1 MPSSSHILLPL
12 LFMSVF
18 FIYTST
24 SLLTYNFNQPIQ
36 LRRLLKMDPR
46 RQMALIRLSDS
57 MKRYEPSQM
66 FVDLVDAQSAQN
78 IHLPLQPPKGQQMA
92 VVDSLAP
99 SVKKWG
105 TFADTVY
112 WSGQKLIAKD
122 GD

>member
-12 LFMSVF
+12 LFMSV

-36 LRRLLKMDPR
+36 LRRLLKIDPR

-66 FVDLVDAQSAQN
+66 FVDLVDAQSAQVLN
-78 IHLPLQPPKGQQMA
+78 
-92 VVDSLAP
+92 
-99 SVKKWG
+99 
-105 TFADTVY
+105 
-112 WSGQKLIAKD
+112 
-122 GD
+122 

>member
-66 FVDLVDAQSAQN
+66 FVDLVDAQSAQ
-78 IHLPLQPPKGQQMA
+78 GQQMA